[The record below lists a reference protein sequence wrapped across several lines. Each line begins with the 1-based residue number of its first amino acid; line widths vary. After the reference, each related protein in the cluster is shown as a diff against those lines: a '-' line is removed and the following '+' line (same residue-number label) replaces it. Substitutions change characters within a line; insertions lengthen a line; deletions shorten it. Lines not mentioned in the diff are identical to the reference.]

1 MREITYLEAVR
12 EAMTQEMERDPRVF
26 MIGEDIG
33 EYGGAFQVSF
43 GMLEKFGPERILD
56 TPITELALTG
66 AATGA
71 ALIGMRP
78 IAEIMF
84 MDFTTLA
91 SEQLVNQAAK
101 LRFMFGGQSTVPMVL
116 RTPAGS
122 GTGAAEHHSQSFENW
137 FVHVPGLKVVMPTTP
152 YDVKGLLISSIR
164 DDIPVVFIE
173 HKLLYKTKGDV
184 PEESYEIP
192 LGKADIKREGKDLT
206 IVATSIMVQR
216 SLQAAEELAKE
227 GIEVEI
233 VDPRTLRPLDTE
245 TIVNS
250 VKKTG
255 KVLIVHEAVKTG
267 GFGGELAGVIAESEA
282 FGYLEAPIIRLAG
295 REVPI
300 PYNRNLE
307 QKAVP
312 QVEDI
317 IEKARELATLKV

>member
-1 MREITYLEAVR
+1 MREITYLEAIR
-12 EAMTQEMERDPRVF
+12 EAMTQEMERDSRVF

-33 EYGGAFQVSF
+33 EYGGAFQVSY

-101 LRFMFGGQSTVPMVL
+101 LRFMFGGQITVPLVL

-152 YDVKGLLISSIR
+152 YDAKGLLVASIR
-164 DDIPVVFIE
+164 DDNPIVFIE
-173 HKLLYKTKGDV
+173 HKLLYKTKGEV
-184 PEESYEIP
+184 PEELYEIP
-192 LGKADIKREGKDLT
+192 LGKADIKRQGKDLT
-206 IVATSIMVQR
+206 IVATAIMVQR

-227 GIEVEI
+227 GIDVEV

-295 REVPI
+295 KEVPI
-300 PYNRNLE
+300 PYNKDLE
-307 QKAVP
+307 YNSVP
-312 QVEDI
+312 QVENI